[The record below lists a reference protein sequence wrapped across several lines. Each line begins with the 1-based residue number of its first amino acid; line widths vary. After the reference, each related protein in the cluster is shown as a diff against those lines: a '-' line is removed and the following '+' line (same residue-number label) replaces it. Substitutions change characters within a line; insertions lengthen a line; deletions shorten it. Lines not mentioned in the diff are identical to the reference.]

1 MQNIPIFYLFTF
13 LSAGTILDFF
23 FFFIFFFSAEYT
35 YFFGFAQAI
44 SLPRVI
50 ALFAFGF
57 SLFCVRVSLR

>member
-23 FFFIFFFSAEYT
+23 YAAEYT

-50 ALFAFGF
+50 VLFAFGF